1 MLTGSV
7 IWQERTVHMA
17 KNRAT
22 EEHKIWLFDMAHG
35 NLSEVN
41 VVKGFIKFYAL
52 NGFAVG
58 NVIDD
63 IVFRTHYEPG
73 KAKEILT
80 TALESFSDN
89 GITGKDK

>member
-1 MLTGSV
+1 
-7 IWQERTVHMA
+7 MA

-22 EEHKIWLFDMAHG
+22 DEHKLWLFDMAHG
-35 NLSEVN
+35 NLSELDI
-41 VVKGFIKFYAL
+41 VKGFIKFYAL
-52 NGFAVG
+52 NDFSAG

-80 TALESFSDN
+80 TALESFSAN
-89 GITGKDK
+89 GTTGKDR

>member
-1 MLTGSV
+1 
-7 IWQERTVHMA
+7 
-17 KNRAT
+17 
-22 EEHKIWLFDMAHG
+22 MAHG
-35 NLSEVN
+35 DWSEVDI
-41 VVKGFIKFYAL
+41 VKGFIKFYAL
-52 NGFAVG
+52 NDFSVG

-89 GITGKDK
+89 GTTGKDR

>member
-1 MLTGSV
+1 
-7 IWQERTVHMA
+7 MA

-22 EEHKIWLFDMAHG
+22 DEHKLWLFDMAHG
-35 NLSEVN
+35 DLSELD

-52 NGFAVG
+52 NGFTVW

-63 IVFRTHYEPG
+63 IVFRTHYDPG

-89 GITGKDK
+89 GTTGKDR